1 MLYYLATACG
11 YHLVERGVKMNTYR
25 VDRVNSRRVPCGMN
39 SIRYIG
45 DNANTAHKV
54 FDQLEPG
61 FDVWDRLNC
70 TYGVVFSVWNGED
83 YVIKREKGLK

>member
-1 MLYYLATACG
+1 
-11 YHLVERGVKMNTYR
+11 MNTYR

-45 DNANTAHKV
+45 DNAKETHEV
-54 FDQLEPG
+54 FSRLKPG

-70 TYGVVFSVWNGED
+70 TYGVIFSVWNGNE
-83 YVIKREKGLK
+83 YVIKRVKGLDSCNLGSPLMKEHV